1 KYTYTDFGAVATK
14 TDARGVVITYGY
26 DTLNRLISI
35 SYDTSHATG
44 VAATSN
50 VTYGYDNSTTSS
62 TKGLLLSVA
71 AGTFSETY
79 AYDGSNRPSS
89 VTDFMDGRTYTTGYQ
104 LNPAGQTT
112 QVTYPSQRV
121 LPISYDSFG
130 RLSSVGGTCGNGC
143 GGYIYGM
150 TYNAAEQITGL
161 TLGNGV
167 TETFGYDSQ
176 RLQMTS
182 QTATKGS
189 TVLLSLT
196 YSFAA
201 GA

>member
-1 KYTYTDFGAVATK
+1 NDLTQTNQGGQLRSWKYDALGRKLYERLPEQTATINDGTGTLWSCKYTYTDFGAVATK

-112 QVTYPSQRV
+112 QVTYP
-121 LPISYDSFG
+121 
-130 RLSSVGGTCGNGC
+130 
-143 GGYIYGM
+143 
-150 TYNAAEQITGL
+150 
-161 TLGNGV
+161 
-167 TETFGYDSQ
+167 
-176 RLQMTS
+176 
-182 QTATKGS
+182 
-189 TVLLSLT
+189 
-196 YSFAA
+196 
-201 GA
+201 